1 MTKAEEMKKDY
12 EQLEKILRKYT
23 GNEGAH
29 ICFIGSLKGGKY
41 VCVGGRADISA
52 YGMAKLLASII
63 QITPGLDEM
72 FIVSVAEMAKEM
84 LEDEVKGTVQ

>member
-1 MTKAEEMKKDY
+1 MTKAEMKKDY

-29 ICFIGSLKGGKY
+29 ICFIGSVKGGKY

-52 YGMAKLLASII
+52 YGMAESLASII
-63 QITPGLDEM
+63 HSTPGLDET
-72 FIVSVAEMAKEM
+72 FIDAVAEMAKEM
-84 LEDEVKGTVQ
+84 LEDEAGGTVQ